1 MIRIKNLFKFHKLK
15 KLKTSVKNCMEIF
28 QNRTE
33 FFQQLGWDEI
43 SLNTNSKNA

>member
-15 KLKTSVKNCMEIF
+15 KLKTSAKNWMEIF

-33 FFQQLGWDEI
+33 FFQLGWDEI